1 MERALQRSILA
12 ALALVTATSLAGC
25 SSGAVIDQMPSAIG
39 LPAGTPE
46 RPTTPY
52 VYPAVHDMPPSR
64 ATPTM
69 SEEQQVKEE
78 EELKAVRDR
87 QEARDGAA
95 MSEEQQVKEE
105 EELKAVRDRQEARDG
120 AAKKTAQPA
129 KKKPA
134 TADTGQA
141 AGVQDGAK
149 TNP

>member
-12 ALALVTATSLAGC
+12 ALTLATATALAGC
-25 SSGAVIDQMPSAIG
+25 SSGAVIDKLPGDMG

-52 VYPAVHDMPPSR
+52 VYPAVHDMPPPR

-78 EELKAVRDR
+78 EE
-87 QEARDGAA
+87 
-95 MSEEQQVKEE
+95 M
-105 EELKAVRDRQEARDG
+105 KAVRDRQEARDG

-134 TADTGQA
+134 TINTGQA
-141 AGVQDGAK
+141 AGAQDGAK

>member
-12 ALALVTATSLAGC
+12 ALTLATATALAGC
-25 SSGAVIDQMPSAIG
+25 SSGAVIDKLPGDMG

-52 VYPAVHDMPPSR
+52 VYPAVHDMPPPR

-87 QEARDGAA
+87 QEARDG
-95 MSEEQQVKEE
+95 V
-105 EELKAVRDRQEARDG
+105 
-120 AAKKTAQPA
+120 AKKTAQPA

>member
-12 ALALVTATSLAGC
+12 ALTLATATALAGC
-25 SSGAVIDQMPSAIG
+25 SSGAVIDKLPGDMG

-52 VYPAVHDMPPSR
+52 VYPAVHDMPPPR

-78 EELKAVRDR
+78 EELKVVRDR
-87 QEARDGAA
+87 QEAG
-95 MSEEQQVKEE
+95 
-105 EELKAVRDRQEARDG
+105 DG

>member
-12 ALALVTATSLAGC
+12 ALTLATATALAGC
-25 SSGAVIDQMPSAIG
+25 SSGAVIDKLPGDMG

-52 VYPAVHDMPPSR
+52 VYPAVHDMPPPR

-78 EELKAVRDR
+78 EEMKAVR
-87 QEARDGAA
+87 E
-95 MSEEQQVKEE
+95 
-105 EELKAVRDRQEARDG
+105 RQEARDG

-141 AGVQDGAK
+141 AGTQDGAK

>member
-12 ALALVTATSLAGC
+12 ALTLAMTLAMALAGC
-25 SSGAVIDQMPSAIG
+25 SSGAVIDKLPGDMG

-46 RPTTPY
+46 RPVTAY
-52 VYPAVHDMPPSR
+52 EYPAVHDMPPPR
-64 ATPTM
+64 ADPTM
-69 SEEQQVKEE
+69 SEEQQVKAEE
-78 EELKAVRDR
+78 E
-87 QEARDGAA
+87 
-95 MSEEQQVKEE
+95 M
-105 EELKAVRDRQEARDG
+105 KAVRDRQEARDG

-141 AGVQDGAK
+141 AGAQDGAK

>member
-12 ALALVTATSLAGC
+12 ALTLATATALAGC
-25 SSGAVIDQMPSAIG
+25 SSGAVIDKLPGDMG

-52 VYPAVHDMPPSR
+52 VYPAVHDMPPPR
-64 ATPTM
+64 ATPT
-69 SEEQQVKEE
+69 
-78 EELKAVRDR
+78 
-87 QEARDGAA
+87 

-141 AGVQDGAK
+141 AGAQDGAK

>member
-12 ALALVTATSLAGC
+12 ALALATATALAGC
-25 SSGAVIDQMPSAIG
+25 SSGAVIDKLPGDMG

-52 VYPAVHDMPPSR
+52 VYPAVHDMPPPR

-78 EELKAVRDR
+78 EELKAVR
-87 QEARDGAA
+87 E
-95 MSEEQQVKEE
+95 
-105 EELKAVRDRQEARDG
+105 RQEARDG

-141 AGVQDGAK
+141 AGAQDGAK

>member
-12 ALALVTATSLAGC
+12 ALTLATATALAGC
-25 SSGAVIDQMPSAIG
+25 SSGAVIDKLPGDMG

-52 VYPAVHDMPPSR
+52 VYPAVHDMPPPR

-78 EELKAVRDR
+78 EELKV
-87 QEARDGAA
+87 
-95 MSEEQQVKEE
+95 
-105 EELKAVRDRQEARDG
+105 VRDRQEARDG
-120 AAKKTAQPA
+120 AAKKAAQPA

-141 AGVQDGAK
+141 AGAQDGAK

>member
-12 ALALVTATSLAGC
+12 ALTLATATALAGC
-25 SSGAVIDQMPSAIG
+25 SSGAVIDKLPGDMG

-52 VYPAVHDMPPSR
+52 VYPAVHDMPPPR
-64 ATPTM
+64 VTPTM

-78 EELKAVRDR
+78 EELKV
-87 QEARDGAA
+87 
-95 MSEEQQVKEE
+95 
-105 EELKAVRDRQEARDG
+105 VRDRQEARDG

-141 AGVQDGAK
+141 AGAQDGAK

>member
-1 MERALQRSILA
+1 MKRALQRSILA
-12 ALALVTATSLAGC
+12 ALALATSLAGC
-25 SSGAVIDQMPSAIG
+25 SSGAVIDQMPSTMG

-52 VYPAVHDMPPSR
+52 VYPAVHDMPPPR

-78 EELKAVRDR
+78 EE
-87 QEARDGAA
+87 
-95 MSEEQQVKEE
+95 M
-105 EELKAVRDRQEARDG
+105 KAVRDRQEARDG

-141 AGVQDGAK
+141 AGAQDGAK

>member
-12 ALALVTATSLAGC
+12 ALTLATATALAGG
-25 SSGAVIDQMPSAIG
+25 SSGAVIDKLPGDMG

-46 RPTTPY
+46 RTATPY
-52 VYPAVHDMPPSR
+52 GYPRVRDMPPPR
-64 ATPTM
+64 ATATM

-78 EELKAVRDR
+78 EELKV
-87 QEARDGAA
+87 
-95 MSEEQQVKEE
+95 
-105 EELKAVRDRQEARDG
+105 VRDRQEARDG

-134 TADTGQA
+134 TINTGQA
-141 AGVQDGAK
+141 AGAQDGAK

>member
-12 ALALVTATSLAGC
+12 ALTLATATALAGC
-25 SSGAVIDQMPSAIG
+25 SSGAVIDKLPGDMG

-52 VYPAVHDMPPSR
+52 VYPAVHDMPPPR
-64 ATPTM
+64 ATPT
-69 SEEQQVKEE
+69 
-78 EELKAVRDR
+78 
-87 QEARDGAA
+87 

>member
-1 MERALQRSILA
+1 MRRMERALQRSILA
-12 ALALVTATSLAGC
+12 ALTLATATALAGC
-25 SSGAVIDQMPSAIG
+25 SSGAVIDKLPGDMG

-52 VYPAVHDMPPSR
+52 VYPAVHDMPPPR
-64 ATPTM
+64 ATPT
-69 SEEQQVKEE
+69 
-78 EELKAVRDR
+78 
-87 QEARDGAA
+87 

-141 AGVQDGAK
+141 AGAQDGAK

>member
-12 ALALVTATSLAGC
+12 ALALATSLAGC
-25 SSGAVIDQMPSAIG
+25 SSGAVIDQMPSTMG

-52 VYPAVHDMPPSR
+52 VYPAVHDMPPPR

-78 EELKAVRDR
+78 EELKVVRDR
-87 QEARDGAA
+87 QEAG
-95 MSEEQQVKEE
+95 
-105 EELKAVRDRQEARDG
+105 DG

>member
-12 ALALVTATSLAGC
+12 ALTLATATALAGC
-25 SSGAVIDQMPSAIG
+25 SSGAVIDKLPGDMGP
-39 LPAGTPE
+39 PAGTPE

-52 VYPAVHDMPPSR
+52 VYPAVHDMPPPR
-64 ATPTM
+64 VTPTM

-87 QEARDGAA
+87 QEAG
-95 MSEEQQVKEE
+95 
-105 EELKAVRDRQEARDG
+105 DG

-134 TADTGQA
+134 TINTGQA
-141 AGVQDGAK
+141 AGAQDGAK

>member
-1 MERALQRSILA
+1 MERALQRSIFAGL
-12 ALALVTATSLAGC
+12 ALALATATALAGC
-25 SSGAVIDQMPSAIG
+25 SSGAVIDQMPSTIG

-52 VYPAVHDMPPSR
+52 VYPAVHDMPPPR

-69 SEEQQVKEE
+69 SEEQLVKEE
-78 EELKAVRDR
+78 EELKVVRDR
-87 QEARDGAA
+87 QEAG
-95 MSEEQQVKEE
+95 
-105 EELKAVRDRQEARDG
+105 DG

-141 AGVQDGAK
+141 AGAQDGAK
-149 TNP
+149 TNPG

>member
-1 MERALQRSILA
+1 MKRALQRSILV
-12 ALALVTATSLAGC
+12 ALALATSLAGC
-25 SSGAVIDQMPSAIG
+25 SSGAVIDQMPSTMG

-52 VYPAVHDMPPSR
+52 VYPAVHDMPPPR
-64 ATPTM
+64 VTPTM

-87 QEARDGAA
+87 QEARDG
-95 MSEEQQVKEE
+95 V
-105 EELKAVRDRQEARDG
+105 
-120 AAKKTAQPA
+120 AKKTAQPA

>member
-12 ALALVTATSLAGC
+12 ALTLATATALAGC
-25 SSGAVIDQMPSAIG
+25 SSGAVIDKLPGDMG

-52 VYPAVHDMPPSR
+52 VYPAVHDMPPPR

-78 EELKAVRDR
+78 EELKV
-87 QEARDGAA
+87 
-95 MSEEQQVKEE
+95 
-105 EELKAVRDRQEARDG
+105 VRDRQEARDG

-134 TADTGQA
+134 TINTGQA
-141 AGVQDGAK
+141 AGAQDGAK

>member
-1 MERALQRSILA
+1 MERTLQRSILA
-12 ALALVTATSLAGC
+12 AFGLATATALAGC
-25 SSGAVIDQMPSAIG
+25 SSGAVIDQLPSTLG

-46 RPTTPY
+46 RPATGY
-52 VYPAVHDMPPSR
+52 QYPAVHDMPPPR

-87 QEARDGAA
+87 QET
-95 MSEEQQVKEE
+95 
-105 EELKAVRDRQEARDG
+105 RDG
-120 AAKKTAQPA
+120 AAKKTAQPE

-134 TADTGQA
+134 TANTGQA

>member
-12 ALALVTATSLAGC
+12 ALALALATATSLAGC
-25 SSGAVIDQMPSAIG
+25 SSGAVIDQMPSTMG

-52 VYPAVHDMPPSR
+52 VYPAVHDMPPPR

-78 EELKAVRDR
+78 EE
-87 QEARDGAA
+87 
-95 MSEEQQVKEE
+95 M
-105 EELKAVRDRQEARDG
+105 KAVRDRQEARDG

-141 AGVQDGAK
+141 AGAQDGAK

>member
-12 ALALVTATSLAGC
+12 ALTLATATALAGC
-25 SSGAVIDQMPSAIG
+25 SSGAVIDKLPGDMG

-52 VYPAVHDMPPSR
+52 VYPAVHDMPPPR

-78 EELKAVRDR
+78 EELKV
-87 QEARDGAA
+87 
-95 MSEEQQVKEE
+95 
-105 EELKAVRDRQEARDG
+105 VRDRQEARDG
-120 AAKKTAQPA
+120 AAKKTAQPV

-134 TADTGQA
+134 TINTGQA
-141 AGVQDGAK
+141 AGAQDGAK

>member
-12 ALALVTATSLAGC
+12 ALTLATATALAGC
-25 SSGAVIDQMPSAIG
+25 SSGAVIDKLPGDMG

-52 VYPAVHDMPPSR
+52 VYPAVHDMPPPR

-78 EELKAVRDR
+78 EELKV
-87 QEARDGAA
+87 
-95 MSEEQQVKEE
+95 
-105 EELKAVRDRQEARDG
+105 VRDRQEARDG

>member
-12 ALALVTATSLAGC
+12 ALTLATATALAGC
-25 SSGAVIDQMPSAIG
+25 SSGAVIDKLPGDMG

-52 VYPAVHDMPPSR
+52 VYPAVHDMPPPR
-64 ATPTM
+64 VTPTM

-78 EELKAVRDR
+78 EELKAGRDR
-87 QEARDGAA
+87 QEAG
-95 MSEEQQVKEE
+95 
-105 EELKAVRDRQEARDG
+105 DG
-120 AAKKTAQPA
+120 AAKKAAQPA

-134 TADTGQA
+134 TINTGQA
-141 AGVQDGAK
+141 AGAQDGAK

>member
-12 ALALVTATSLAGC
+12 ALALATATSLAGC
-25 SSGAVIDQMPSAIG
+25 SSGAVIDKLPGDMG

-52 VYPAVHDMPPSR
+52 VYPAVHDMPPPR

-87 QEARDGAA
+87 QEAG
-95 MSEEQQVKEE
+95 
-105 EELKAVRDRQEARDG
+105 DG